1 MIDVG
6 IVGVGT
12 YLPEKTMKAA
22 EIARLT
28 NGVWSED
35 AVINK
40 LGIKQRY
47 LPGPDDGTQ
56 EMGAKAALKCL
67 ENTGVDPKEIDV
79 ILCIGEEWKEYP
91 LTTSACYIQ
100 DRIGATNA
108 WGIDVQNR
116 CCTCVSA
123 MKIAALV
130 VLAVSI
136 ILGVAVGFIS
146 LRIEGIFLAIV
157 TLGLSE
163 ILYQIFTNWI
173 GFTGGPNGS
182 SASIPIF
189 QKWLGLSTTTS
200 KRAMFIVL
208 VVVVVFLMI
217 ITFNLCKSSTGRAML
232 AMKNSTS
239 AAQAM
244 GISLLRYRLL
254 AFVLSTVYAGI
265 GGIMFMS
272 YLGYASPTNWT
283 LMFSLNL
290 LAAVIIGGTRSLW
303 GTIVGCFIVFG
314 LTPIFFQDIAFLR
327 DNSWFMYA
335 LIGVLIILIIMFY
348 QGGLVQLVR
357 DIKNGIKKARA
368 KRRLYRYG
376 EEE

>member
-22 EIARLT
+22 EIAGLT

-123 MKIAALV
+123 MKIAADMLRADDEINTIMICGGAWV
-130 VLAVSI
+130 IIDNSADERQKADFTRFVGICTWGVEKGIISQSIADSYMISAYAMSSFIALEVFMEGINRLADKEITREAFLEAMESAPINVPISGGVNYANGQRIGLDGMSFVKYVRPTEAGAAASTGTFVNVIGMQSI
-136 ILGVAVGFIS
+136 DQILG
-146 LRIEGIFLAIV
+146 E
-157 TLGLSE
+157 LGDAE
-163 ILYQIFTNWI
+163 
-173 GFTGGPNGS
+173 
-182 SASIPIF
+182 
-189 QKWLGLSTTTS
+189 
-200 KRAMFIVL
+200 
-208 VVVVVFLMI
+208 
-217 ITFNLCKSSTGRAML
+217 
-232 AMKNSTS
+232 
-239 AAQAM
+239 
-244 GISLLRYRLL
+244 
-254 AFVLSTVYAGI
+254 
-265 GGIMFMS
+265 
-272 YLGYASPTNWT
+272 
-283 LMFSLNL
+283 
-290 LAAVIIGGTRSLW
+290 
-303 GTIVGCFIVFG
+303 
-314 LTPIFFQDIAFLR
+314 
-327 DNSWFMYA
+327 
-335 LIGVLIILIIMFY
+335 
-348 QGGLVQLVR
+348 
-357 DIKNGIKKARA
+357 
-368 KRRLYRYG
+368 
-376 EEE
+376 

>member
-116 CCTCVSA
+116 CSH
-123 MKIAALV
+123 
-130 VLAVSI
+130 
-136 ILGVAVGFIS
+136 
-146 LRIEGIFLAIV
+146 LR
-157 TLGLSE
+157 
-163 ILYQIFTNWI
+163 
-173 GFTGGPNGS
+173 
-182 SASIPIF
+182 
-189 QKWLGLSTTTS
+189 
-200 KRAMFIVL
+200 
-208 VVVVVFLMI
+208 
-217 ITFNLCKSSTGRAML
+217 
-232 AMKNSTS
+232 
-239 AAQAM
+239 
-244 GISLLRYRLL
+244 
-254 AFVLSTVYAGI
+254 
-265 GGIMFMS
+265 
-272 YLGYASPTNWT
+272 
-283 LMFSLNL
+283 
-290 LAAVIIGGTRSLW
+290 
-303 GTIVGCFIVFG
+303 
-314 LTPIFFQDIAFLR
+314 
-327 DNSWFMYA
+327 
-335 LIGVLIILIIMFY
+335 
-348 QGGLVQLVR
+348 VR
-357 DIKNGIKKARA
+357 DENRRGYVESRRRNKYHYDLRRIPQ
-368 KRRLYRYG
+368 RRLRG
-376 EEE
+376 FHG

>member
-116 CCTCVSA
+116 C
-123 MKIAALV
+123 
-130 VLAVSI
+130 
-136 ILGVAVGFIS
+136 
-146 LRIEGIFLAIV
+146 
-157 TLGLSE
+157 
-163 ILYQIFTNWI
+163 
-173 GFTGGPNGS
+173 
-182 SASIPIF
+182 
-189 QKWLGLSTTTS
+189 
-200 KRAMFIVL
+200 
-208 VVVVVFLMI
+208 
-217 ITFNLCKSSTGRAML
+217 
-232 AMKNSTS
+232 
-239 AAQAM
+239 
-244 GISLLRYRLL
+244 
-254 AFVLSTVYAGI
+254 
-265 GGIMFMS
+265 
-272 YLGYASPTNWT
+272 
-283 LMFSLNL
+283 
-290 LAAVIIGGTRSLW
+290 
-303 GTIVGCFIVFG
+303 
-314 LTPIFFQDIAFLR
+314 
-327 DNSWFMYA
+327 
-335 LIGVLIILIIMFY
+335 
-348 QGGLVQLVR
+348 
-357 DIKNGIKKARA
+357 
-368 KRRLYRYG
+368 
-376 EEE
+376 

>member
-116 CCTCVSA
+116 CCTCVSDRLGEVECPTLIVNA
-123 MKIAALV
+123 TDDVLIPLV
-130 VLAVSI
+130 EQTRLH
-136 ILGVAVGFIS
+136 
-146 LRIEGIFLAIV
+146 EGI
-157 TLGLSE
+157 
-163 ILYQIFTNWI
+163 
-173 GFTGGPNGS
+173 
-182 SASIPIF
+182 
-189 QKWLGLSTTTS
+189 
-200 KRAMFIVL
+200 
-208 VVVVVFLMI
+208 
-217 ITFNLCKSSTGRAML
+217 
-232 AMKNSTS
+232 KNSE
-239 AAQAM
+239 M
-244 GISLLRYRLL
+244 
-254 AFVLSTVYAGI
+254 
-265 GGIMFMS
+265 
-272 YLGYASPTNWT
+272 
-283 LMFSLNL
+283 
-290 LAAVIIGGTRSLW
+290 VIIPKCGHASMYEKPMLFSSLVLGW
-303 GTIVGCFIVFG
+303 INVKDEDYES
-314 LTPIFFQDIAFLR
+314 IFA
-327 DNSWFMYA
+327 
-335 LIGVLIILIIMFY
+335 
-348 QGGLVQLVR
+348 
-357 DIKNGIKKARA
+357 
-368 KRRLYRYG
+368 
-376 EEE
+376 

>member
-123 MKIAALV
+123 MKIAADM
-130 VLAVSI
+130 
-136 ILGVAVGFIS
+136 
-146 LRIEGIFLAIV
+146 LRADADGDL
-157 TLGLSE
+157 LSGD
-163 ILYQIFTNWI
+163 N
-173 GFTGGPNGS
+173 
-182 SASIPIF
+182 
-189 QKWLGLSTTTS
+189 
-200 KRAMFIVL
+200 
-208 VVVVVFLMI
+208 
-217 ITFNLCKSSTGRAML
+217 
-232 AMKNSTS
+232 
-239 AAQAM
+239 
-244 GISLLRYRLL
+244 RYRSDFQNNGYHQLR
-254 AFVLSTVYAGI
+254 AGA
-265 GGIMFMS
+265 
-272 YLGYASPTNWT
+272 YRHLGYVYDDA
-283 LMFSLNL
+283 
-290 LAAVIIGGTRSLW
+290 
-303 GTIVGCFIVFG
+303 
-314 LTPIFFQDIAFLR
+314 D
-327 DNSWFMYA
+327 
-335 LIGVLIILIIMFY
+335 
-348 QGGLVQLVR
+348 GLVCGASALAGV
-357 DIKNGIKKARA
+357 D
-368 KRRLYRYG
+368 YRYG
-376 EEE
+376 GGVFDGHIHGRRADSQRA

>member
-22 EIARLT
+22 EIAGLT

-123 MKIAALV
+123 MKIAADMLRADDEINTIMICGGYRNGDFV
-130 VLAVSI
+130 DFTDKNMSMMYNLSAGGGAI
-136 ILGVAVGFIS
+136 IYS
-146 LRIEGIFLAIV
+146 L
-157 TLGLSE
+157 
-163 ILYQIFTNWI
+163 Q
-173 GFTGGPNGS
+173 
-182 SASIPIF
+182 
-189 QKWLGLSTTTS
+189 
-200 KRAMFIVL
+200 
-208 VVVVVFLMI
+208 
-217 ITFNLCKSSTGRAML
+217 
-232 AMKNSTS
+232 
-239 AAQAM
+239 
-244 GISLLRYRLL
+244 SLLSVFRKYFTRFLPTGSILREVRTAARLPYRFFRNGLDSVRRRQKERCLSYWLL
-254 AFVLSTVYAGI
+254 
-265 GGIMFMS
+265 
-272 YLGYASPTNWT
+272 
-283 LMFSLNL
+283 
-290 LAAVIIGGTRSLW
+290 
-303 GTIVGCFIVFG
+303 
-314 LTPIFFQDIAFLR
+314 
-327 DNSWFMYA
+327 
-335 LIGVLIILIIMFY
+335 
-348 QGGLVQLVR
+348 
-357 DIKNGIKKARA
+357 
-368 KRRLYRYG
+368 
-376 EEE
+376 